1 MSMNPLRNAAHGDK
15 RENRARNAVELRR
28 FVEISREIF
37 AYICYKNHI
46 VDIYLNLEG
55 LINRCHSIVFD
66 KINDKNHSEFMKFKT
81 NSEHVFDQ
89 LNDQKRMLFN

>member
-1 MSMNPLRNAAHGDK
+1 MFSGFKNHR
-15 RENRARNAVELRR
+15 
-28 FVEISREIF
+28 IF

-66 KINDKNHSEFMKFKT
+66 KINDKNQYILINIFRP
-81 NSEHVFDQ
+81 N
-89 LNDQKRMLFN
+89 